1 MTTALAMLRAAPVS
15 RAREGR
21 DEQHMNAIPKN
32 KKERQFDKNAKYQR
46 PAPICPQFSG
56 SVNRSWPFA
65 RGDLPDIVVPL
76 PQVAKGD
83 PSLARF
89 LSRARSLLTRKF
101 RVAISGTIGSRPLG
115 CAFRD

>member
-65 RGDLPDIVVPL
+65 RGDYRTLLFRCHRWRGAIHRCSIPEPRQKL
-76 PQVAKGD
+76 ANPQ
-83 PSLARF
+83 
-89 LSRARSLLTRKF
+89 
-101 RVAISGTIGSRPLG
+101 ISCCNIGHNRI
-115 CAFRD
+115 